1 MTRLQEIGQT
11 DTFNVGYDIL
21 QNIMRFGL
29 VSGVKGHFQQYFN
42 YIMAVSFIGRKPEY
56 PDISGN
62 RH

>member
-29 VSGVKGHFQQYFN
+29 VSGV
-42 YIMAVSFIGRKPEY
+42 
-56 PDISGN
+56 
-62 RH
+62 